1 MKRQAAFVTALSFL
15 TFMMSGCASD
25 VSTFSADTSKEDKL
39 SIVAVN
45 FPQYDF
51 VRQIAGDNVDL
62 KLLIQPGTEVHDY
75 DPTPQDLIAVQDC
88 DLFIYV
94 GGESDTWVEDILQS
108 SSKPSENILVMMDCV
123 DKYNEET
130 QEGMTEE
137 HDEEHDGEEH
147 GEGESEYD
155 EHIWTSPKNAIKITN
170 AICEKLSALD
180 GKNAKTYEKNRLD
193 YVRKLSTLDNRFS
206 EITQN
211 ASNKTLIFG
220 DRFPFL
226 YFVREYGLDYYA
238 AFPGCSHESEP
249 TASTLSFLI
258 DKAKTD
264 KTPVIFY
271 IEFSNGKTADIICE
285 ETGAKK
291 LLFHSCHNVTGEQF
305 DSGITYLQL
314 MEQNAENLEEALK

>member
-1 MKRQAAFVTALSFL
+1 MKRKTAFVTALSFL

-25 VSTFSADTSKEDKL
+25 VSTSLTDTSGEDKL
-39 SIVAVN
+39 SVVAVN

-94 GGESDTWVEDILQS
+94 GGESDAWVEDILQS
-108 SSKPSENILVMMDCV
+108 SSKSSDNILVMMDCV

-137 HDEEHDGEEH
+137 HDGEEH
-147 GEGESEYD
+147 SESDDDSEYD
-155 EHIWTSPKNAIKITN
+155 EHIWTSPKNAIKITD
-170 AICEKLSALD
+170 AICEKLSVLD
-180 GKNAKTYEKNRLD
+180 SNNAKTYEKNRLN
-193 YVRKLSTLDNRFS
+193 YIRKLSTLDNTFS
-206 EITQN
+206 EIVEN

-226 YFVREYGLDYYA
+226 YFVREYGLNYYA

-249 TASTLSFLI
+249 TASTMSFLI
-258 DKAKTD
+258 DKAKAD
-264 KTPVIFY
+264 KASVVFY
-271 IEFSNGKTADIICE
+271 IEFSDGKTADIICE

-291 LLFHSCHNVTGEQF
+291 LLFHSCHNVTKEQF
-305 DSGITYLQL
+305 DNGVTYLQL
-314 MEQNAENLEEALK
+314 MEQNAENLKEALK